1 MRIEHESIKLNM
13 EKTRTEQKGPSQAN
27 FQRVLYQAER
37 KVRTETLDELM
48 RDIEE
53 TGEQLVEERTLLLLG
68 RYKRLVRQFLQEA
81 VKNGLAWTSE
91 ESYVQGRFRV
101 YHLVKRVDERLLEMT
116 EELLKSEEGH
126 LRLLALVGEIKGL
139 LVELYA

>member
-13 EKTRTEQKGPSQAN
+13 EKTRTEQKGPSQTN

>member
-1 MRIEHESIKLNM
+1 MRVQNESIKLNL
-13 EKTRTEQKGPSQAN
+13 EKTSPEQKAPPRAQFN
-27 FQRVLYQAER
+27 RVLYQAER
-37 KVRTETLDELM
+37 KVRTETLDGLM

-68 RYKRLVRQFLQEA
+68 RYKRLVKRFLEEA

-91 ESYVQGRFRV
+91 ESYAQGRFRV
-101 YHLVKRVDERLLEMT
+101 HHLVKRVDERLLEMT